1 MNSPNTRRRAEL
13 LRSALEAAI
22 VTGLAIWL
30 GVTLATHI

>member
-1 MNSPNTRRRAEL
+1 MNNRNTNRRAEL

-30 GVTLATHI
+30 GVTLANHI